1 MIRVITGRDAHF
13 HPELFDRLY
22 KARHRVF
29 VTKMG
34 WVNLTQ
40 PDGRERDQF
49 DFDSALHFI
58 GFEGDRIASYTRLL
72 PTTGPH
78 LLRDVYPE
86 LLDGA
91 EAPRRPDVYE
101 WTRLFTDPTQATTRL
116 SKAGRELF
124 VAIAEFCET
133 EGLNSLIAQSDPMW
147 IPRLLQLGWE
157 ARPLA
162 LPMEYEGQTVLALEA
177 HLTPYTVARTRRI
190 LGVDYPVFKPT
201 SIPISAATSHSA
213 IRAN

>member
-13 HPELFDRLY
+13 HPELFDQLY
-22 KARHRVF
+22 CARHRVF
-29 VTKMG
+29 VTRMG
-34 WVNLTQ
+34 WMNLAR

-58 GFEGDRIASYTRLL
+58 GLEDDRIASYTRLL

-78 LLRDVYPE
+78 LMRDVYPE

-91 EAPRRPDVYE
+91 KAPSRPDVYE
-101 WTRLFTDPTQATTRL
+101 WTRLFTDPTQASRQL

-133 EGLNSLIAQSDPMW
+133 EGLTSLIAQSDPMW

-162 LPMEYEGQTVLALEA
+162 LPREYKGNTVLALEA
-177 HLTPYTVARTRRI
+177 HLTPSTVSRTRRV
-190 LGVDYPVFKPT
+190 LGIDYPVFKT
-201 SIPISAATSHSA
+201 SSVPIPPDTSRPA